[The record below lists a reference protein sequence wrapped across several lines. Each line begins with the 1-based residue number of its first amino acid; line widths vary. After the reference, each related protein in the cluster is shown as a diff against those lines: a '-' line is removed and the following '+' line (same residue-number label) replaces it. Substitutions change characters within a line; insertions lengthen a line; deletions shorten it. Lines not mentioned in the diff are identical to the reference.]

1 MFTAELIHN
10 RQKLK
15 STQISMNKR
24 FILVVVCLCLEEQ
37 TTVTHNTMNLKNI
50 MLGERSQTHKGTF
63 IKV

>member
-1 MFTAELIHN
+1 MQWNTTHN
-10 RQKLK
+10 
-15 STQISMNKR
+15 T
-24 FILVVVCLCLEEQ
+24 EEE